1 MGGVVSNGLGDGPLI
16 LKGTIRMQPA
26 FRFACLSIS
35 ASSIDEPLLDVHE
48 KSRLFILLL
57 HAALDVPEKSSL
69 LIFLEHAA
77 FPETRVQRLPGQ
89 SIRELWTRYSMSVPW
104 GQVP

>member
-1 MGGVVSNGLGDGPLI
+1 MQPAFRFACLSISLGDGPLI

-48 KSRLFILLL
+48 KS
-57 HAALDVPEKSSL
+57 
-69 LIFLEHAA
+69 
-77 FPETRVQRLPGQ
+77 
-89 SIRELWTRYSMSVPW
+89 
-104 GQVP
+104 